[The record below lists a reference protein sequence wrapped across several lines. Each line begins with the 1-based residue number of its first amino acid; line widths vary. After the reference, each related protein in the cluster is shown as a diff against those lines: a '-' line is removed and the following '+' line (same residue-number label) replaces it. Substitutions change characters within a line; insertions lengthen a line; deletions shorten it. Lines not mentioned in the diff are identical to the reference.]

1 MSGPL
6 PGVLAPVTMSA
17 SWFYRLAIRA
27 RNARFDRGLGVATVD
42 RPVISVGNLTTGGV
56 GKTPMV
62 IWLVELLTKHRHRPV
77 IAMRGYG
84 SARGGRS
91 DEEAEYLDRLG
102 DVPVVADPDRAA
114 ALREFLADHRE
125 VDCVVLDDG
134 FQHRGIARQL
144 DLVLID
150 ASRETFADRLLPAGH
165 LREPIANLRRADAV
179 VVTRAESVDDALSA
193 QIAQNLGKPP
203 VAWSRHMWSDLDLW
217 RAGGSD
223 SVETEWLAG
232 KRVLTMLGVGHPG
245 SIVSQVQAAGAAVVV
260 NVPVRDHQRYDRAKL
275 AAARDLCRG
284 LDAMVTT
291 AKDWVKVRRL
301 IDFQTWPVPVVV
313 PRLAIEVFHGAG
325 ELEDLVLAAVAGS
338 TAPPGQRAG
347 SSGGM

>member
-6 PGVLAPVTMSA
+6 PGVLAPVTIGA
-17 SWFYRLAIRA
+17 SWFYRLAIRG
-27 RNARFDRGLGVATVD
+27 RNARFDRGVGVATVD

-62 IWLVELLTKHRHRPV
+62 MWLAEMLTKHRHRPV

-84 SARGGRS
+84 SARGEPS

-102 DVPVVADPDRAA
+102 DVPVVADPERAA
-114 ALREFLADHRE
+114 ALGSFLPQHPE
-125 VDCVVLDDG
+125 IDCVILDDG
-134 FQHRGIARQL
+134 FQHRGIGRQL

-179 VVTRAESVDDALSA
+179 VVTRAESVDDSLSA

-203 VAWSRHMWSDLDLW
+203 VAWSRHMWSDLDVW
-217 RAGGSD
+217 AAGGLD

-232 KRVLTMLGVGHPG
+232 KRVLTMLGVGHPV
-245 SIVSQVQAAGAAVVV
+245 SIVRQVQAAGAAVVV

-301 IDFQTWPVPVVV
+301 IDLETWPVPVVV
-313 PRLAIEVFHGAG
+313 PRLALEVFHGAG

-338 TAPPGQRAG
+338 AAPPGHRAG
-347 SSGGM
+347 SSCGM

>member
-6 PGVLAPVTMSA
+6 PGALAPVTIGA

-27 RNARFDRGLGVATVD
+27 RNARFDRGAGVVTLD

-62 IWLVELLTKHRHRPV
+62 MWLAELLRRHDYRPV

-84 SARGGRS
+84 SARGERG
-91 DEEAEYLDRLG
+91 DEEAEYLDCL
-102 DVPVVADPDRAA
+102 DNVPVVADPDRAA

-134 FQHRGIARQL
+134 FQHRRIARQL

-150 ASRETFADRLLPAGH
+150 ASRATFADRLLPAGH

-179 VVTRAESVDDALSA
+179 VVTRAESVDDSLSA
-193 QIAQNLGKPP
+193 QVAQNLGEPP
-203 VAWSRHMWSDLDLW
+203 VAWSRHIWSHLDLW
-217 RAGGSD
+217 TAGGSD
-223 SVETEWLAG
+223 WVETDWLAG

-245 SIVSQVQAAGAAVVV
+245 SIVRQVQGAGAEVVV
-260 NVPVRDHQRYDRAKL
+260 NVPARDHQRYDRAEL

-291 AKDWVKVRRL
+291 AKDWVKVRHL
-301 IDFQTWPVPVVV
+301 IDLETWPVPVVV

-325 ELEDLVLAAVAGS
+325 ELEDLVLAAVARSG
-338 TAPPGQRAG
+338 APPGPKAG

>member
-6 PGVLAPVTMSA
+6 PGALDPLTVPA
-17 SWFYRLAIRA
+17 SMLYRLAINA
-27 RNARFDRGLGVATVD
+27 RNARFDRGHGVASLD

-62 IWLVELLTKHRHRPV
+62 MWIVELLHRNDYRPV
-77 IAMRGYG
+77 IGMRGYG
-84 SARGGRS
+84 ARRGERS
-91 DEEAEYLDRLG
+91 DEEAEYLDRLD

-114 ALREFLADHRE
+114 ALGKFLADHRE

-134 FQHRGIARQL
+134 FQHRRIARRL

-150 ASRETFADRLLPAGH
+150 ASRRTFSDRLLPAGY
-165 LREPIANLRRADAV
+165 LREPITNLRRADAV
-179 VVTRAESVDDALSA
+179 IVTRAESVDESLSA

-203 VAWSRHMWSDLDLW
+203 VAWSRHMWSHLDVW
-217 RAGGSD
+217 TAGGMT

-232 KRVLTMLGVGHPG
+232 KRVLATLGVGHPG
-245 SIVSQVQAAGAAVVV
+245 SIVKQLQAVGAEVVV
-260 NVPVRDHQRYDRAKL
+260 DVPASDHHDYDSAQLSTLQTRCD
-275 AAARDLCRG
+275 R

-291 AKDWVKVRRL
+291 AKDWVKIRRL
-301 IDFQTWPVPVVV
+301 IDLERWPVPVVV
-313 PRLAIEVFHGAG
+313 PRLSIEVFHGSG
-325 ELEDLVLAAVAGS
+325 ELEDLLLAAVARSGA
-338 TAPPGQRAG
+338 TLAQKAG

>member
-6 PGVLAPVTMSA
+6 PGLLAPVTISA

-27 RNARFDRGLGVATVD
+27 RNARFDRGVGVATVD

-62 IWLVELLTKHRHRPV
+62 MWLAEMLTKHRHRPV

-84 SARGGRS
+84 STRGEPS

-102 DVPVVADPDRAA
+102 NVPVVADPARAA
-114 ALREFLADHRE
+114 ALGSFLPQHPE
-125 VDCVVLDDG
+125 IDCVLLDDG
-134 FQHRGIARQL
+134 FQHRQIARRL

-150 ASRETFADRLLPAGH
+150 ASRETFSDRLLPGGH
-165 LREPIANLRRADAV
+165 LREPVRNLKRADAV
-179 VVTRAESVDDALSA
+179 VVTRAERADESLAALI
-193 QIAQNLGKPP
+193 QRYHGKPP
-203 VAWSRHMWSDLDLW
+203 IAWSRHVWTRLDLVTPKPSYV
-217 RAGGSD
+217 GVD
-223 SVETEWLAG
+223 WLVR
-232 KRVLTMLGVGHPG
+232 KRVLTMLGVGHPRF
-245 SIVSQVQAAGAAVVV
+245 IVRQVEAAGAVVALE
-260 NVPVRDHQRYDRAKL
+260 VPARDHQRYDRAKL

-284 LDAMVTT
+284 VDAMVMT

-301 IDFQTWPVPVVV
+301 IDLETWPVPVVI

-325 ELEDLVLAAVAGS
+325 ELENLVLAAVANS
-338 TAPPGQRAG
+338 ATPPGPRAG
-347 SSGGM
+347 SSRGM

>member
-6 PGVLAPVTMSA
+6 PGVLAPVTIGA
-17 SWFYRLAIRA
+17 SWFYRLAIRG
-27 RNARFDRGLGVATVD
+27 RNARFDRGVGVATVE
-42 RPVISVGNLTTGGV
+42 RPVISVGNITTGGV

-62 IWLVELLTKHRHRPV
+62 MWIVELLRRHDYRPV
-77 IAMRGYG
+77 IGMRGYG
-84 SARGGRS
+84 ARRGEHS

-114 ALREFLADHRE
+114 ALGKFLVDHRE

-150 ASRETFADRLLPAGH
+150 ASRETFADRLLPAGY
-165 LREPIANLRRADAV
+165 LREPIANLQRADAV
-179 VVTRAESVDDALSA
+179 VVTRAESVDDSLSA
-193 QIAQNLGKPP
+193 QIAENLGKPP
-203 VAWSRHMWSDLDLW
+203 VAWSRHMWSDLDV
-217 RAGGSD
+217 RTAGGLD

-245 SIVSQVQAAGAAVVV
+245 SIVRQVQAAGAAVVV

-275 AAARDLCRG
+275 AVARDLCRG

-291 AKDWVKVRRL
+291 TKDWVKVRRL
-301 IDFQTWPVPVVV
+301 IDLETWPVPVVV
-313 PRLAIEVFHGAG
+313 PRLAIEVFQGAG

-338 TAPPGQRAG
+338 AASPGHKAG
-347 SSGGM
+347 SSRGM

>member
-6 PGVLAPVTMSA
+6 PGVLAPVTIGA

-27 RNARFDRGLGVATVD
+27 RNARFDRGVGVVSVD

-62 IWLVELLTKHRHRPV
+62 MWLVELLTKHRRRPV

-84 SARGGRS
+84 STRGERG

-102 DVPVVADPDRAA
+102 NVPVVADPDRAA
-114 ALREFLADHRE
+114 ALGSFLPQHPE
-125 VDCVVLDDG
+125 IDCVLLDDG
-134 FQHRGIARQL
+134 FQHRQIARGL

-150 ASRETFADRLLPAGH
+150 ASRETFGDRLLPAGH
-165 LREPIANLRRADAV
+165 LREPVRNLKRADAV
-179 VVTRAESVDDALSA
+179 VVTRAERVDESLASLI
-193 QIAQNLGKPP
+193 QRRHGQFP
-203 VAWSRHMWSDLDLW
+203 VAWSRHVWTRLDLVTPKPSYV
-217 RAGGSD
+217 GVD
-223 SVETEWLAG
+223 WLAG

-245 SIVSQVQAAGAAVVV
+245 SMVRQVQAAGAEVVV
-260 NVPVRDHQRYDRAKL
+260 NVPARDHQRYDRAKL
-275 AAARDLCRG
+275 AAARDLCQG

-338 TAPPGQRAG
+338 GAPPGHRAG
-347 SSGGM
+347 SSRGM